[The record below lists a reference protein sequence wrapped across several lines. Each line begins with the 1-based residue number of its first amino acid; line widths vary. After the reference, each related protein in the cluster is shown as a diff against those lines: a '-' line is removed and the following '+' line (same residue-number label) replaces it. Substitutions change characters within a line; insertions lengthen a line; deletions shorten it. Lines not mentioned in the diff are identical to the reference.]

1 MIFITAYFCY
11 TLSLLFITGCATR
24 RLLEKIASPQSFA
37 FPPNLVNILVLGVI
51 SLATFISLVSIV
63 SPITVSVHI
72 LVIIS
77 LSAYSYFDRKYFSET
92 ARFFLSEIKNNPYLF
107 ALGCVC
113 IFPAIIM
120 ASAPVG
126 YFDTG
131 LYHAQ
136 AVKWINE
143 YGTVPGLGNLH
154 HRLAFNSSWFYFS
167 AFFDILAFDGK
178 TSHLVNII
186 PIALALMLCLSGFHN
201 LARGHISLTNILKC
215 LLAFPLCT
223 DKALMLIYLPTLSP
237 DLVVVI
243 LTLHVTILVVSYI
256 EKSEIATDLQKNS
269 QQEIFI
275 LVVCISFFLPTIKLN
290 GFPALLF
297 PFFLLIKNRAGTTK
311 MVITSCL
318 VGGFVILPF
327 LLNNIILS
335 GYLIFPFPQI
345 DLFSFDWKMPYKTV
359 DTVRN
364 SIRHWAIYPTHRTV
378 ENPVGAMT
386 TLEWMRFWYARQAR
400 HPLLLW
406 MTLSFVSAVIF
417 FAVCLI
423 RKPKIGLN
431 LLAILGI
438 LIIGIIFWFFS
449 APAFRFGK
457 GWIWG
462 FIILSFGAFLY
473 MILKSVRPQFVSYL
487 SRFIGVLVFIAFIN
501 LLLFRWD
508 TLEVILGKNSELL
521 WVVSP
526 LPKAQLRDIRT
537 HEGLVVHVPPK
548 EVAWNADLP
557 SSPHVKYYLQLRG
570 KTLKKGFRIA
580 QQF

>member
-11 TLSLLFITGCATR
+11 ALSLLFITGCATR
-24 RLLEKIASPQSFA
+24 RLLEKISSPQSFA
-37 FPPNLVNILVLGVI
+37 FPPNLVNLLVLGMI
-51 SLATFISLVSIV
+51 SLTTLISLVSIV

-77 LSAYSYFDRKYFSET
+77 LSAYLYFDKQYFSKT
-92 ARFFLSEIKNNPYLF
+92 VKFFLSEIKHNPYLF
-107 ALGCVC
+107 ALGCIC
-113 IFPAIIM
+113 IFPVIVM

-143 YGTVPGLGNLH
+143 HGTVPGLGNLH

-178 TSHLVNII
+178 TAHLVNIF

-201 LARGHISLTNILKC
+201 IARGNISLANILKC

-223 DKALMLIYLPTLSP
+223 DRALMLIYLPTLSP

-243 LTLHVTILVVSYI
+243 LTLHVMILVVSYI
-256 EKSEIATDLQKNS
+256 EKSEIATDFQKNS
-269 QQEIFI
+269 QYETFI
-275 LVVCISFFLPTIKLN
+275 LVACISFFLPTIKLN
-290 GFPALLF
+290 GLPALLF
-297 PFFLLIKNRAGTTK
+297 PLFLLIKRRAGAIK
-311 MVITSCL
+311 MAITSCL

-327 LLNNIILS
+327 LVNNIILS

-345 DLFSFDWKMPYKTV
+345 DLFSFDWKMPYKTA

-364 SIRHWAIYPTHRTV
+364 SIRYWAIYPTHRSV
-378 ENPVGAMT
+378 ENPIGAMT
-386 TLEWMRFWYARQAR
+386 TLEWMRFWYARQAK

-406 MTLSFVSAVIF
+406 MTRSLVSAIIF

-423 RKPKIGLN
+423 RKLKIGIN
-431 LLAILGI
+431 LLAIQGI
-438 LIIGIIFWFFS
+438 LVIGIIFWFFS

-462 FIILSFGAFLY
+462 FIMLSFGALFNL
-473 MILKSVRPQFVSYL
+473 ILKSVRPQFVSYL
-487 SRFIGVLVFIAFIN
+487 SRFIGVFVCIAFIS

-508 TLEVILGKNSELL
+508 TLEVLLGKNSKLL
-521 WVVSP
+521 WAVSP
-526 LPKAQLRDIRT
+526 LPKTQLRAIKT
-537 HEGLVVHVPPK
+537 FEGLVVHVPPK

-557 SSPHVKYYLQLRG
+557 SSPHVTYYLQLRG
-570 KTLKKGFRIA
+570 KTLRKGFRIA
-580 QQF
+580 Q

>member
-1 MIFITAYFCY
+1 MIYITFYYLYAV
-11 TLSLLFITGCATR
+11 TILFVAGAATR
-24 RLLEKIASPQSFA
+24 RLLEKISRPHPFA
-37 FPPNLVNILVLGVI
+37 PHPDFVNILILGMI
-51 SLATFISLVSIV
+51 SLTTFISFVSIV
-63 SPITVSVHI
+63 SPITLYVHI

-77 LSAYSYFDRKYFSET
+77 LSVYIYFDKTYVSKT
-92 ARFFLSEIKNNPYLF
+92 VRFFLSEIKNNPYLF
-107 ALGCVC
+107 ALGCIC

-186 PIALALMLCLSGFHN
+186 PIALGLMLCLSGFN
-201 LARGHISLTNILKC
+201 NIARGNISLTNILKC

-223 DKALMLIYLPTLSP
+223 DRALMLIYLPTLSP

-243 LTLHVTILVVSYI
+243 LTLHLVILVVSYI

-269 QQEIFI
+269 QQEAFI

-297 PFFLLIKNRAGTTK
+297 PLFLLIKSKAGAIK
-311 MVITSCL
+311 MAITSCL
-318 VGGFVILPF
+318 VGGLVLLPF
-327 LLNNIILS
+327 VVNNIILS
-335 GYLIFPFPQI
+335 GYLIFPLPQI
-345 DLFSFDWKMPYKTV
+345 DLFSFDWKMPYKTA

-364 SIRHWAIYPTHRTV
+364 SIRHWAIYPTHRSV
-378 ENPVGAMT
+378 ESPIGAMT
-386 TLEWMRFWYARQAR
+386 TLEWMRFWYARQAK

-406 MTLSFVSAVIF
+406 MTCSFISAIIF
-417 FAVCLI
+417 FAMCFI
-423 RKPKIGLN
+423 RKLKICLN
-431 LLAILGI
+431 LLAIQGI
-438 LIIGIIFWFFS
+438 LMIGMIFWFFS

-462 FIILSFGAFLY
+462 FIMLSFGALSY
-473 MILKSVRPQFVSYL
+473 LILKSARPQFVSYL
-487 SRFIGVLVFIAFIN
+487 SRFIGVLVCIALIN

-508 TLEVILGKNSELL
+508 TLEVILGKHSQLL
-521 WVVSP
+521 WAVSP
-526 LPKAQLRDIRT
+526 LPKAQLRAIKT
-537 HEGLVVHVPPK
+537 HEGFVVSFPPK

-557 SSPHVKYYLQLRG
+557 SSPYVNHYLQMRG

-580 QQF
+580 K

>member
-1 MIFITAYFCY
+1 
-11 TLSLLFITGCATR
+11 
-24 RLLEKIASPQSFA
+24 
-37 FPPNLVNILVLGVI
+37 
-51 SLATFISLVSIV
+51 
-63 SPITVSVHI
+63 
-72 LVIIS
+72 
-77 LSAYSYFDRKYFSET
+77 
-92 ARFFLSEIKNNPYLF
+92 
-107 ALGCVC
+107 
-113 IFPAIIM
+113 M

-167 AFFDILAFDGK
+167 SFFDILAFDGK

-186 PIALALMLCLSGFHN
+186 PIALGLMLCLSGFHN
-201 LARGHISLTNILKC
+201 IARGNISLTNILKC

-223 DKALMLIYLPTLSP
+223 DRALMLIYLPTLSP

-243 LTLHVTILVVSYI
+243 LTLHLMILVVSYI
-256 EKSEIATDLQKNS
+256 EKSEIATDLQRNS
-269 QQEIFI
+269 QHEAFI

-297 PFFLLIKNRAGTTK
+297 PLFLLIKSKAGAIK
-311 MVITSCL
+311 MAIISCL
-318 VGGFVILPF
+318 VGGLVLLPF
-327 LLNNIILS
+327 LINNIILS

-345 DLFSFDWKMPYKTV
+345 DLFSFDWKMPYKTA

-364 SIRHWAIYPTHRTV
+364 SIRHWAIYPTHRGV
-378 ENPVGAMT
+378 ESPISAMT
-386 TLEWMRFWYARQAR
+386 TLEWMRFWYARQAK

-406 MTLSFVSAVIF
+406 MTCSFVSAIIF
-417 FAVCLI
+417 FAMCSI
-423 RKPKIGLN
+423 RKLKIGLN
-431 LLAILGI
+431 LLAIQGI
-438 LIIGIIFWFFS
+438 LMIGIIFWFFS

-462 FIILSFGAFLY
+462 FIMLSFGALFYL
-473 MILKSVRPQFVSYL
+473 ILKSVRPQFVRYL
-487 SRFIGVLVFIAFIN
+487 SRFIGVLVCIALIN

-508 TLEVILGKNSELL
+508 TLEVVLGKHSPLL
-521 WVVSP
+521 WAVSP
-526 LPKAQLRDIRT
+526 LPKAQLRAIKT
-537 HEGLVVHVPPK
+537 HEGFVVHVPPK

-557 SSPHVKYYLQLRG
+557 SSPSVKYYLQMRG
-570 KTLKKGFRIA
+570 KTLKKGFRMA
-580 QQF
+580 Q

>member
-11 TLSLLFITGCATR
+11 ALSLLFITGCATR
-24 RLLEKIASPQSFA
+24 RLLEKMCSPQSFA
-37 FPPNLVNILVLGVI
+37 FPPNFVNILIFGMI
-51 SLATFISLVSIV
+51 SLTTFISFVSIV
-63 SPITVSVHI
+63 SPVTLYVHI

-77 LSAYSYFDRKYFSET
+77 LSVYIYFDKTYVSKT
-92 ARFFLSEIKNNPYLF
+92 VRFFLSEIKNNPYLF
-107 ALGCVC
+107 ALGCIC

-131 LYHAQ
+131 LYHVQ

-186 PIALALMLCLSGFHN
+186 PIALGIMLCLSGFHN
-201 LARGHISLTNILKC
+201 IARGNISLSNILKC

-223 DKALMLIYLPTLSP
+223 DRALMLIYLPTLSP

-243 LTLHVTILVVSYI
+243 LTLHLVILVVSYI
-256 EKSEIATDLQKNS
+256 EKSEKATDLQKNS
-269 QQEIFI
+269 QHEAFI

-297 PFFLLIKNRAGTTK
+297 PLFLLIKSKTGAIK
-311 MVITSCL
+311 MAITSCL
-318 VGGFVILPF
+318 VGGLVLLPF
-327 LLNNIILS
+327 VVNNIILS

-345 DLFSFDWKMPYKTV
+345 DLFSFDWKMPYKTA

-364 SIRHWAIYPTHRTV
+364 SIRHWAIYPTHRSV
-378 ENPVGAMT
+378 ESPISAMT
-386 TLEWMRFWYARQAR
+386 TLEWMRFWYARQAK

-406 MTLSFVSAVIF
+406 MTCSFVSAIIF
-417 FAVCLI
+417 FAMCFI
-423 RKPKIGLN
+423 RKLKICLN
-431 LLAILGI
+431 LLAIQGI
-438 LIIGIIFWFFS
+438 VMIGIIFWFFS

-462 FIILSFGAFLY
+462 FIILSFGALFYL
-473 MILKSVRPQFVSYL
+473 ILKSVRPQFVCYL
-487 SRFIGVLVFIAFIN
+487 SRFICVLVCIAFIN

-508 TLEVILGKNSELL
+508 TLEVILGKHSRSLSE
-521 WVVSP
+521 VSP
-526 LPKAQLRDIRT
+526 LPKAQLRAIKT
-537 HEGLVVHVPPK
+537 HEGFVVSFPPK

-557 SSPHVKYYLQLRG
+557 SSPHVKYYLQMRG

-580 QQF
+580 Q

>member
-11 TLSLLFITGCATR
+11 AVSLLFIMGCATR
-24 RLLEKIASPQSFA
+24 RLLEKICSPQSFA
-37 FPPNLVNILVLGVI
+37 FPPNLVNILTFGMI
-51 SLATFISLVSIV
+51 SLTTFISFVSIV
-63 SPITVSVHI
+63 LPITLYVHI
-72 LVIIS
+72 SVIIS
-77 LSAYSYFDRKYFSET
+77 LSAYIYLDKKYVSKT
-92 ARFFLSEIKNNPYLF
+92 VRFFFAEIKNNPYLF
-107 ALGCVC
+107 ALGCMC
-113 IFPAIIM
+113 IFPVIIM

-178 TSHLVNII
+178 TAHVVNII
-186 PIALALMLCLSGFHN
+186 PIALGLMLCLSGFHDI
-201 LARGHISLTNILKC
+201 ARGNSSLATILKC

-223 DKALMLIYLPTLSP
+223 DRALMLIYLPTLSP

-243 LTLHVTILVVSYI
+243 LTLHVMILVVGYI
-256 EKSEIATDLQKNS
+256 EKSETATDLQENS
-269 QQEIFI
+269 QHEAFI
-275 LVVCISFFLPTIKLN
+275 IVVCISFFLPTIKLN

-297 PFFLLIKNRAGTTK
+297 PLFLLIKSKAEAIKMAFTT
-311 MVITSCL
+311 CL
-318 VGGFVILPF
+318 VGGLVLLPF
-327 LLNNIILS
+327 LVNNVILS

-345 DLFSFDWKMPYKTV
+345 DLFSFDWKMPYKAA

-364 SIRHWAIYPTHRTV
+364 SIRHWAIYPTHRSV
-378 ENPVGAMT
+378 ESPLRAMN
-386 TLEWMRFWYARQAR
+386 TLEWMRFWYARQAK

-406 MTLSFVSAVIF
+406 MTCSFVSAIIF
-417 FAVCLI
+417 FAMCSI
-423 RKPKIGLN
+423 RKLKICLN
-431 LLAILGI
+431 LLAIQGI
-438 LIIGIIFWFFS
+438 LLIGIMFWFFS

-462 FIILSFGAFLY
+462 FIMLSFGALFNL
-473 MILKSVRPQFVSYL
+473 ILKSVRPQFVSYL
-487 SRFIGVLVFIAFIN
+487 GRFIGVLVCIAFIN

-508 TLEVILGKNSELL
+508 TLEVLLGKNSKLL
-521 WVVSP
+521 WAVSP
-526 LPKAQLRDIRT
+526 LPKAHLRAVKT
-537 HEGLVVHVPPK
+537 FEGLVVHVPPK

-557 SSPHVKYYLQLRG
+557 SSPRVSYYLQMRG

-580 QQF
+580 Q